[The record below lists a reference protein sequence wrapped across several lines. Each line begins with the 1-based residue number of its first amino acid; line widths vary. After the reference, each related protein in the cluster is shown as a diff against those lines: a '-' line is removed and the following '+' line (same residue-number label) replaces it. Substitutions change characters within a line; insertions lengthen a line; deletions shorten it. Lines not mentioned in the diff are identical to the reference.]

1 MSDREF
7 FLDRYRDLGHTLSGR
22 EKTRKAIRL
31 NSLKAPENI
40 IERLGSLGAR
50 LSKISFLHNGY
61 YIDGSEFSLGA
72 SFEYLMGYYTLQEAA
87 SQFVVEVLDPQPGES
102 ILDTCAAP
110 GIKTSQIAAHMENKG
125 SITALDINRKRLYVL
140 ENSLERMGV
149 ENCIAYHGDI
159 LELDLGEQLF
169 DRVVIDAPCSGNYV
183 NDSNW
188 FGKRTLN
195 DVERNSENQENFL
208 ARGMDLLKPGGV
220 LVYATCSLEP
230 EENELNI
237 DWLLEYYDAHLET
250 FEGPGSPGLTQ
261 IFDTTLNSE
270 LVKTMRLWPEE
281 TGTQGFYIAKV
292 VKN

>member
-1 MSDREF
+1 MSGREF
-7 FLDRYRDLGHTLSGR
+7 FLERYRDLGHTLSGR
-22 EKTRKAIRL
+22 ERTSKAIRL

-40 IERLGSLGAR
+40 IERLGSLGAK
-50 LSKISFLHNGY
+50 LSKISFLQNGY
-61 YIDGSEFSLGA
+61 YVDGSEFSLGA
-72 SFEYLMGYYTLQEAA
+72 SFEYLLGYYTLQEAA
-87 SQFVVEVLDPQPGES
+87 SQFVAEVLDPQPGES

-110 GIKTSQIAAHMENKG
+110 GIKTAQIAAQMENKG
-125 SITALDINRKRLYVL
+125 SITALDINRNRLYVL

-159 LELDLGEQLF
+159 LELDIGEQLF

-195 DVERNSENQENFL
+195 DVDRNSEYQENFL
-208 ARGMDLLKPGGV
+208 ARGMELLKPGGV

-237 DWLLEYYDAHLET
+237 DWLLEYYDAHLES

-270 LVKTMRLWPEE
+270 LVKTMRFWPEE

-292 VKN
+292 VKD

>member
-1 MSDREF
+1 MSGREF
-7 FLDRYRDLGHTLSGR
+7 FLERYRDLGHTLSGR

-40 IERLGSLGAR
+40 VERLGSLGVR
-50 LSKISFLHNGY
+50 LSKISFLQNGY

-87 SQFVVEVLDPQPGES
+87 SQFVAEVLDPQPGES

-125 SITALDINRKRLYVL
+125 SITALDINRNRLYVL

-195 DVERNSENQENFL
+195 DVDRNSENQENFL
-208 ARGMDLLKPGGV
+208 ARGMELLKPGGV

-270 LVKTMRLWPEE
+270 LAKTMRFWPEE

-292 VKN
+292 VKD

>member
-1 MSDREF
+1 MSGREF
-7 FLDRYRDLGHTLSGR
+7 FLERYRDLGHTLSGR

-40 IERLGSLGAR
+40 VERLGSLGVR
-50 LSKISFLHNGY
+50 LSKISFLQNGY

-87 SQFVVEVLDPQPGES
+87 SQFVAEVLDSQPGES

-125 SITALDINRKRLYVL
+125 SITALDINRNRLYVL

-195 DVERNSENQENFL
+195 DVDRNSEYQENFL
-208 ARGMDLLKPGGV
+208 ARGMELLKPGGV

-270 LVKTMRLWPEE
+270 LAKTMRFWPEE

-292 VKN
+292 VKD

>member
-1 MSDREF
+1 MSGREF
-7 FLDRYRDLGHTLSGR
+7 FLERYRDLGHTLSGR

-40 IERLGSLGAR
+40 VERLGSLGAR
-50 LSKISFLHNGY
+50 LSKISFLQNGY

-87 SQFVVEVLDPQPGES
+87 SQFVAEVLDSQPGES

-125 SITALDINRKRLYVL
+125 SITALDINRNRLYVL

-195 DVERNSENQENFL
+195 DVDRNSENQENFL
-208 ARGMDLLKPGGV
+208 ARGMELLKPGGV

-270 LVKTMRLWPEE
+270 LAKTMRFWPEE

-292 VKN
+292 VKD